1 MIMGNKRLSFI
12 EAKQVSIVDYLSSLG
27 IEPVKVYGNDHWY
40 RSPFREERT
49 PSFKVNARLNVWFD
63 HGTGEGGTIIDLAA
77 KLHQCTYQEATE
89 KLTNGNFQ
97 KAQTSVI
104 SKKIVQPEN
113 KIEII
118 GANPITDPRLI
129 KYLKQRCIGLE
140 LANRYCREID
150 FSIGSKIYTAIGF
163 PNQSNAYELRN
174 RWFKGS
180 SSPKDFSFIDNGEK
194 KICVMEGFM
203 DFLSVLSFDGGE
215 IKQHSSNSN
224 FLVLNSLRLVNRSL
238 PLLQSHTE
246 INLFLDNDPAA
257 QQAKEILKEKGIR
270 FYDASSLYQ
279 GHKDV
284 NEYLI
289 TSSKTKHNQ
298 TMPRKRPKGMRR

>member
-1 MIMGNKRLSFI
+1 MTFT
-12 EAKQVSIVDYLSSLG
+12 EAKTIAITQYLSNLG
-27 IEPVKVYGNDHWY
+27 IEPTKLRGNDHWY

-49 PSFKVNARLNVWFD
+49 PSFKVNSRLNVWFD

-97 KAQTSVI
+97 KVPPSIV
-104 SKKIVQPEN
+104 SRKIVQPEN

-129 KYLKQRCIGLE
+129 KYLKQRCINLE

-150 FSIGSKIYTAIGF
+150 FSIGSKTYTAIGF

-203 DFLSVLSFDGGE
+203 DFLSVLSFESGE
-215 IKQHSSNSN
+215 IKQFAAKSN
-224 FLVLNSLRLVNRSL
+224 FLVINSLRLLKRSL
-238 PLLQSHTE
+238 PILEPHTE
-246 INLFLDNDPAA
+246 INLFLDNDIA
-257 QQAKEILKEKGIR
+257 AKEAKESLVEKGIS
-270 FYDASSLYQ
+270 FNDASSLYH

-289 TSSKTKHNQ
+289 ASSKTNHGQ
-298 TMPRKRPKGMRR
+298 TMPRTRSKGIRR